1 MEDIYSVLFDKIIS
15 GEYPAGTRL
24 KQEDLAK
31 EFSISRTPIR
41 VVLQQLDQDGLVK
54 LSPNKGAVVLPFTAD
69 EIEEIF
75 EIRKTLELLCLDIA
89 VPSLQIHRL
98 LEIKAAML
106 QSQQNNNLKEL
117 IYLDADLHSYI
128 LNSTGKKRLI
138 QMLNQL
144 FRLLQRFRSLGYSEK
159 ELKENAIRE
168 HIEIIDALCTRETE
182 KAKALMK
189 THIENSKINALVHLF
204 KTKT

>member
-117 IYLDADLHSYI
+117 IDLDADLHSYI
-128 LNSTGKKRLI
+128 LHSTGKKRLI

-168 HIEIIDALCTRETE
+168 HVEIIDALCTRDTE

-189 THIENSKINALVHLF
+189 THIENSKINALLHLF
-204 KTKT
+204 KTKS

>member
-117 IYLDADLHSYI
+117 IDLDADLHSYI
-128 LNSTGKKRLI
+128 LHSTGKKRLI